1 MSAASSRN
9 TSTAVFWLVCIPVRT
24 GLAALAFD
32 LKDAQAKKVLTDER
46 NNPRV
51 QKKAA
56 LVGFG
61 AAFAASQIAYS
72 TGYATRNKGVE
83 TGNKPIWWKTM
94 RPVHALLWS
103 SFVVLSLLP
112 RSDAGPGNDYH
123 DRLSKERARK
133 RTRIWPR
140 MSLGA

>member
-1 MSAASSRN
+1 M
-9 TSTAVFWLVCIPVRT
+9 CIPVRT

-61 AAFAASQIAYS
+61 AGP
-72 TGYATRNKGVE
+72 TLT
-83 TGNKPIWWKTM
+83 
-94 RPVHALLWS
+94 HS
-103 SFVVLSLLP
+103 S
-112 RSDAGPGNDYH
+112 
-123 DRLSKERARK
+123 RARGGG
-133 RTRIWPR
+133 R
-140 MSLGA
+140 